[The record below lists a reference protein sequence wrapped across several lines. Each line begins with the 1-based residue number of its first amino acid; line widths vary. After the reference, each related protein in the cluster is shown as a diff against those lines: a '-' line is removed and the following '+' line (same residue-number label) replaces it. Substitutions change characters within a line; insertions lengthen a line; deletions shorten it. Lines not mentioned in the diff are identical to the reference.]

1 MKEDTW
7 KDIFIRQIGS
17 GRFWKNLLNNDFD
30 DRKFL
35 DRSDAVYICKK
46 AQSDSYDNLIE
57 ILNTDDGINNE
68 IIINIKNLQYK
79 LWNTDD
85 SGLGLI
91 KLK

>member
-30 DRKFL
+30 NRKFL

-46 AQSDSYDNLIE
+46 AQSDAYDNLII
-57 ILNTDDGINNE
+57 ILNKDYDIDKE
-68 IIINIKNLQYK
+68 IIINIKKIQFE